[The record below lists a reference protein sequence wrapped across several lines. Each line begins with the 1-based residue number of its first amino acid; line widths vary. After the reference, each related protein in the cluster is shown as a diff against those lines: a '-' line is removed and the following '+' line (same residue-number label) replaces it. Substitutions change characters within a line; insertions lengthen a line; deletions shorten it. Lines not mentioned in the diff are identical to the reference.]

1 MIAESLANVY
11 YWNLLNIRHPE
22 YELGVRKNNVPE
34 EWAKL
39 ILSEDELNELH
50 ELEIYSMI
58 ITLNYK
64 TKESKDG

>member
-11 YWNLLNIRHPE
+11 YWNLLNIRYPE

-34 EWAKL
+34 EWSKL

-50 ELEIYSMI
+50 ELEIYSMMM
-58 ITLNYK
+58 TMNYK